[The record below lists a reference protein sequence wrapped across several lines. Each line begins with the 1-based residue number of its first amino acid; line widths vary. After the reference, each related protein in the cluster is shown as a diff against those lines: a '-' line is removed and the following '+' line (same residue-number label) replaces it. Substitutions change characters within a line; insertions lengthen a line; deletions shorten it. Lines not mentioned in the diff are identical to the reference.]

1 MEPRV
6 SEVWAGRVWGVK
18 YMVHGADPY
27 RNLRIRWEG
36 VGRACPAAMLAG
48 REGMGGMG
56 PLSGSRRPT
65 VFSCTPIESCMTM
78 TVRRRRATLTV
89 SPHSSHPSGVAA
101 DGLEDPDMVWQGA
114 QGEEGGYGI

>member
-78 TVRRRRATLTV
+78 TVRRRRATLTALV
-89 SPHSSHPSGVAA
+89 TSEARRRRS
-101 DGLEDPDMVWQGA
+101 GLEDPKNGMA
-114 QGEEGGYGI
+114 SLGGG